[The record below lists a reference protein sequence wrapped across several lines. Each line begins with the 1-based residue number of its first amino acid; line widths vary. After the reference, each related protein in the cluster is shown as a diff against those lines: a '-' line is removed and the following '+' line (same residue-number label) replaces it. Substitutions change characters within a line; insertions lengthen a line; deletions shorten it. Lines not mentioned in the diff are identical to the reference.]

1 MTVKP
6 AAHLLAGFE
15 PLFLEHVVLD
25 LPAVGAFDSA
35 DRDLDAAAANVF
47 DAHLIELGRVLNP
60 VAPHSLAFF
69 ESRHA
74 LIRQP
79 LSDR

>member
-25 LPAVGAFDSA
+25 LPAVGAFYSA
-35 DRDLDAAAANVF
+35 DRDLDAAANVF
-47 DAHLIELGRVLNP
+47 DAHLIELRGVLNSVP
-60 VAPHSLAFF
+60 PDGLAFF

-74 LIRQP
+74 LVRQP
-79 LSDR
+79 LRDR